1 MYGLKDWAMEV
12 NYNACKKT
20 LIQQE
25 KEDVRDETIDSHG
38 LTIKNILK
46 RLNDLEEMVQDQGD
60 LLEEQTLIIESNKE
74 KSCMLERIVEE
85 QRIIIESNN
94 ERIGLLERIVEENK
108 KSLTEKLSGLDDI
121 VDDHRQLLNEVID
134 EIVVEREKV
143 KTLQK
148 LVKCEKENNHK
159 LIVCDKK
166 QFLDSTIVLQGQI
179 DNLQYSSMA
188 IYINHAVIRIITDL
202 TRRAY
207 TIGSMINQEQFIC
220 FRESLSKSTLQQ
232 VVTTIDS
239 EWTNDVLFDVVNSTI
254 RTFHDKT
261 THILNHAINH
271 LPADVVVQEA
281 LLMIEGCS
289 ECTRKMFSSEEKI
302 LRSHEKLKP
311 LYEYLVRWD
320 NSQNK
325 FDTR

>member
-1 MYGLKDWAMEV
+1 MNGLKDWAMEV
-12 NYNACKKT
+12 NYNSSRKSR
-20 LIQQE
+20 IQQE
-25 KEDVRDETIDSHG
+25 THG
-38 LTIKNILK
+38 LTIKKILK
-46 RLNDLEEMVQDQGD
+46 RLDDLEEMVQDQGN

-143 KTLQK
+143 K

-166 QFLDSTIVLQGQI
+166 QFLDNVVMMQGQI
-179 DNLQYSSMA
+179 DNLQYSSTA
-188 IYINHAVIRIITDL
+188 IYINHAVFRIISAL
-202 TRRAY
+202 TKSQCSAGGGIM
-207 TIGSMINQEQFIC
+207 TQDDFIR
-220 FRESLSKSTLQQ
+220 FREFFSRSALHQ

-239 EWTNDVLFDVVNSTI
+239 DWTVDDFYDVVNSTI
-254 RTFHDKT
+254 TTFHGRT
-261 THILNHAINH
+261 RYVLYHAINSLH
-271 LPADVVVQEA
+271 VDAVVQDA
-281 LLMIEGCS
+281 LMTIEGCS
-289 ECTRKMFSSEEKI
+289 VHTRLMFSSEEKI

-311 LYEYLVRWD
+311 LYEYLLRWD